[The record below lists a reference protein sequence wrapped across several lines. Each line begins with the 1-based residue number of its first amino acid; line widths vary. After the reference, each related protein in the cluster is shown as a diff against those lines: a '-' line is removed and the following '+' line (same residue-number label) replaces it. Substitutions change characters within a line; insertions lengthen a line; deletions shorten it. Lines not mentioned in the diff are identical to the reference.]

1 MVHLLIIFG
10 FCFIFCFSDILF
22 ARIGEK
28 RSTLE
33 SRLLKS
39 NGIVLRTD
47 EMIEDR
53 QTGMPYLDYEVFFPK
68 PYEVKLYFKS
78 SDGSRPKPDELKTN
92 NLKQAFDRKAP
103 PKKPLSTLDSSVK
116 KLEGWELHVLY
127 IQGTS
132 VLEVYKKTTSIT
144 KQELNYLLSLQSG
157 KSFWTESTSANLPEG
172 KHSALGFDFSRAD
185 HYLRAKKI
193 SSRSVMF
200 FRTQTDEF
208 FHNSLMKE
216 REEEAPESIKG
227 F

>member
-1 MVHLLIIFG
+1 VYPYIILF
-10 FCFIFCFSDILF
+10 FSFIFWIAGDLG

-39 NGIVLRTD
+39 NGIVLRSD
-47 EMIEDR
+47 EIIEER

-68 PYEVKLYFKS
+68 PYEVRLYFKS
-78 SDGSRPKPDELKTN
+78 SDGSRPKQDELETN
-92 NLKQAFDRKAP
+92 NLKQAFDRKAA
-103 PKKPLSTLDSSVK
+103 PKKPLSTIDPTEK

-144 KQELNYLLSLQSG
+144 EQEINYLLALQSG

-185 HYLRAKKI
+185 HYLRAKKL
-193 SSRSVMF
+193 SSRSIMF

-208 FHNSLMKE
+208 FHKALLKD

>member
-1 MVHLLIIFG
+1 MYPYIILF
-10 FCFIFCFSDILF
+10 FSFIFWIAGDLG

-39 NGIVLRTD
+39 NGIVLRSD
-47 EMIEDR
+47 EIIEER

-78 SDGSRPKPDELKTN
+78 SDGSRPKQDELKTN
-92 NLKQAFDRKAP
+92 NLKQAFDRMAP

-127 IQGTS
+127 IQGIS

-144 KQELNYLLSLQSG
+144 EQELKYLLALQSG

-172 KHSALGFDFSRAD
+172 KHSALGFDFARAD
-185 HYLRAKKI
+185 HYLRAKKLT
-193 SSRSVMF
+193 SRSIMF

-208 FHNSLMKE
+208 FHKALLKE

>member
-1 MVHLLIIFG
+1 MYSFITLF
-10 FCFIFCFSDILF
+10 FSFIFWIAGDLG

-39 NGIVLRTD
+39 NGIVLRSD
-47 EMIEDR
+47 EIIEER

-68 PYEVKLYFKS
+68 PYEVRLYFKS
-78 SDGSRPKPDELKTN
+78 SDGSRPKQDELETN
-92 NLKQAFDRKAP
+92 NLKQAFDRKSA
-103 PKKPLSTLDSSVK
+103 PKKPLSTIDPTEK

-127 IQGTS
+127 IQGVS

-144 KQELNYLLSLQSG
+144 EQELNYLLTLQSG

-185 HYLRAKKI
+185 HYLRAKKL
-193 SSRSVMF
+193 SSRSIMF

-208 FHNSLMKE
+208 FHKALLKE

>member
-1 MVHLLIIFG
+1 VYPYVTLF
-10 FCFIFCFSDILF
+10 FSFIFWIAGDLG

-28 RSTLE
+28 RSTME

-39 NGIVLRTD
+39 NGIVLRSD
-47 EMIEDR
+47 EIIEER

-68 PYEVKLYFKS
+68 PYEVRLYFKS
-78 SDGSRPKPDELKTN
+78 SDGSRPKQDELETN
-92 NLKQAFDRKAP
+92 NLKQAFDRKSV
-103 PKKPLSTLDSSVK
+103 PKKPLSTIDPTEK

-127 IQGTS
+127 IQGIS
-132 VLEVYKKTTSIT
+132 VLEVYKKTNSIT
-144 KQELNYLLSLQSG
+144 EQELNYLLTLQSG

-172 KHSALGFDFSRAD
+172 KHSALGFDFARAD

-193 SSRSVMF
+193 SSRSIMF

-208 FHNSLMKE
+208 FHKALMKE